1 MIAALFFSGGH
12 KQSFEERVTVLT
24 VSLAPVELPG
34 AAAARDTPAV
44 DAVPPVAAL
53 AAAPEKISS
62 SRKVHESQL
71 ARPVSKSTRTVS
83 TALQSGESIQES
95 TSAAPSSASEFGAR
109 GQYASGS
116 DTGSYDLLVRAHL
129 MAQQRYP
136 ERARRRGLEGDL
148 VVRFVI
154 GRDGKVTDK
163 EIVRPSS
170 SVLLDDEAL
179 QMIERADPFPSV
191 PINYRV
197 GEELAFRIAVQ
208 FTLSR

>member
-1 MIAALFFSGGH
+1 
-12 KQSFEERVTVLT
+12 
-24 VSLAPVELPG
+24 
-34 AAAARDTPAV
+34 
-44 DAVPPVAAL
+44 
-53 AAAPEKISS
+53 
-62 SRKVHESQL
+62 
-71 ARPVSKSTRTVS
+71 
-83 TALQSGESIQES
+83 
-95 TSAAPSSASEFGAR
+95 
-109 GQYASGS
+109 
-116 DTGSYDLLVRAHL
+116 